1 MSINAFLNGIAPYNA
16 VSEKWSKVLLKNL
29 SLVGVYKH
37 IAVDHSSELSDNS
50 DAIHLRMVNDSSV
63 TVANYYT
70 RSSSSVTVTAAGAMS
85 GTAGTEGTISYGTA
99 AVDDYVLQLTE
110 TPATA
115 VKFEDYALKTADVS
129 FQAKI
134 IERGLYALS
143 KFVDTFVMNTIIAA
157 AGTDV
162 YPTATPFDATT
173 AAAGDVYDVLLQM
186 AAVLKKA
193 GAVPV
198 SNVSDLAGDQGIKEV
213 GYVVVNP
220 DVMRFILKEPAF
232 VKVDM
237 TDKNAL
243 WKDGVVR
250 GTIAG
255 LIVLESSNMPTT
267 SKLCTIFAGIKSATH
282 FAIKKISDRMIPA
295 QNNFQMLWSVLTSC
309 GCVVSHPS
317 AIAKAT
323 IQVEA

>member
-1 MSINAFLNGIAPYNA
+1 MSANAQQVGIAPYQA

-50 DAIHLRMVNDSSV
+50 DAIHLRMVSDSSV

-70 RSSSSVTVTAAGAMS
+70 RNATPGQAGS
-85 GTAGTEGTISYGTA
+85 QGTITYGTA
-99 AVDDYVLQLTE
+99 AVTDTILQLTE

-115 VKFEDYALKTADVS
+115 VKFEDYALKTADVN

-134 IERGLYALS
+134 IERARYYLAKY
-143 KFVDTFVMNTIIAA
+143 VDTFVMNTIIAA
-157 AGTDV
+157 ANTTL
-162 YPTATPFDATT
+162 TAFNATT
-173 AAAGDVYDVLLQM
+173 AAAGDVYDLLLQA

-198 SNVSDLAGDQGIKEV
+198 SNVSDLAGDKGLEEV

-237 TDKNAL
+237 TDKNGM
-243 WKDGVVR
+243 WKAGVVR

-255 LIVLESSNMPTT
+255 LVVLESSNMPTT
-267 SKLCTIFAGIKSATH
+267 SKVCTIFAGIKSAAH
-282 FAIKKISDRMIPA
+282 FAVKKISDRMMPLEDT
-295 QNNFQMLWSVLTSC
+295 FQMAWSVLTAC
-309 GCVVSHPS
+309 GCVVSHPD
-317 AIAKAT
+317 AIVKCAVTVQA
-323 IQVEA
+323 

>member
-1 MSINAFLNGIAPYNA
+1 MSNNAFLNGIAPYNA

-70 RSSSSVTVTAAGAMS
+70 RSATP
-85 GTAGTEGTISYGTA
+85 GTAGTEGTITYGTA

-110 TPATA
+110 TPSTA
-115 VKFEDYALKTADVS
+115 VSFEDYALKTADVA

-143 KFVDTFVMNTIIAA
+143 KYIDTFVMSTITAA
-157 AGTDV
+157 AGTTL
-162 YPTATPFDATT
+162 TAFNATT
-173 AAAGDVYDVLLQM
+173 AAAGDVYDLLLQA

-193 GAVPV
+193 GATPV
-198 SNVSDLAGDQGIKEV
+198 SNVSDLAGDRGLKEV
-213 GYVVVNP
+213 GYVCVNP

-255 LIVLESSNMPTT
+255 LVVLESSNLETNA
-267 SKLCTIFAGIKSATH
+267 SNVCTIFAGIKSAAH

-309 GCVVSHPS
+309 GCVVSHPT
-317 AIAKAT
+317 AIVKCAVTVA
-323 IQVEA
+323 

>member
-1 MSINAFLNGIAPYNA
+1 MSANAQQVGIAPYQA
-16 VSEKWSKVLLKNL
+16 VSEKWSRVLLKNL

-50 DAIHLRMVNDSSV
+50 DAIHLRMVSDSSV

-70 RSSSSVTVTAAGAMS
+70 RNATPGQAGS
-85 GTAGTEGTISYGTA
+85 QGTISYGTA
-99 AVDDYVLQLTE
+99 AVTDTILQLTE

-115 VKFEDYALKTADVS
+115 VKFEDYALKTANVN

-134 IERGLYALS
+134 IERARYFLA
-143 KFVDTFVMNTIIAA
+143 KFIDTFVMNTIIAA
-157 AGTDV
+157 AGTTL
-162 YPTATPFDATT
+162 TAFNATT
-173 AAAGDVYDVLLQM
+173 AASGDMYDLLLQA

-198 SNVSDLAGDQGIKEV
+198 SNVSDLAGDRGMEEV

-232 VKVDM
+232 VKVDF
-237 TDKNAL
+237 TDKNGM
-243 WKDGVVR
+243 WKAGVVR

-255 LIVLESSNMPTT
+255 LVVLESSNMPTT
-267 SKLCTIFAGIKSATH
+267 SKVCTIFAGIKSATH
-282 FAIKKISDRMIPA
+282 YAVKKISDRMMPLEDT
-295 QNNFQMLWSVLTSC
+295 FQMAWSVLTAC

-317 AIAKAT
+317 AIVKCAVTVQA
-323 IQVEA
+323 

>member
-1 MSINAFLNGIAPYNA
+1 MSANAQQVGIAPYQA
-16 VSEKWSKVLLKNL
+16 VSEKWSRVLLKNL

-70 RSSSSVTVTAAGAMS
+70 RNATPGSAGS
-85 GTAGTEGTISYGTA
+85 QGTISYGTA
-99 AVDDYVLQLTE
+99 AVTDTVLQLTE

-115 VKFEDYALKTADVS
+115 VKFEDYALKTANVN

-134 IERGLYALS
+134 IERARYYLA
-143 KFVDTFVMNTIIAA
+143 KFVDTFVMNTIISA
-157 AGTDV
+157 AGTTL
-162 YPTATPFDATT
+162 TAFNATT
-173 AAAGDVYDVLLQM
+173 AAEGDMYDLLLQA

-198 SNVSDLAGDQGIKEV
+198 SNVSDLAGDRGMEEV

-220 DVMRFILKEPAF
+220 DVMRFILKEKAF

-237 TDKNAL
+237 TDKNGM
-243 WKDGVVR
+243 WKAGVVR

-255 LIVLESSNMPTT
+255 LVVLESSNMPTT
-267 SKLCTIFAGIKSATH
+267 SKVCTIFAGIKSATH
-282 FAIKKISDRMIPA
+282 YAVKKISDRMMPLEDT
-295 QNNFQMLWSVLTSC
+295 FQMAWSVLTAC

-317 AIAKAT
+317 AIVKCAVTVQA
-323 IQVEA
+323 

>member
-1 MSINAFLNGIAPYNA
+1 MSANAQQVGIAPYQA
-16 VSEKWSKVLLKNL
+16 VSEKWSRVLLKNL

-70 RSSSSVTVTAAGAMS
+70 RNATPGQAGS
-85 GTAGTEGTISYGTA
+85 QGTISYGTA
-99 AVDDYVLQLTE
+99 AVTDTVLQLTE

-115 VKFEDYALKTADVS
+115 VKFEDYALKTANVN

-134 IERGLYALS
+134 IERARYYLA
-143 KFVDTFVMNTIIAA
+143 KFVDTFVMNTIIGAA
-157 AGTDV
+157 NTTL
-162 YPTATPFDATT
+162 TAFNATT
-173 AAAGDVYDVLLQM
+173 AASGDMYDLLLQA

-198 SNVSDLAGDQGIKEV
+198 SNVSDLAGDRGLEET

-232 VKVDM
+232 VKVDF
-237 TDKNAL
+237 TDKNGM
-243 WKDGVVR
+243 WKAGVVR

-255 LIVLESSNMPTT
+255 LVVLESSNLPTNV
-267 SKLCTIFAGIKSATH
+267 SNVCTIFAGIKSAAH
-282 FAIKKISDRMIPA
+282 YAVKKISDRMMPLEDT
-295 QNNFQMLWSVLTSC
+295 FQMAWSVLTAC
-309 GCVVSHPS
+309 GCVVSHPD
-317 AIAKAT
+317 AIVKCDVTVA
-323 IQVEA
+323 

>member
-1 MSINAFLNGIAPYNA
+1 MSANAQQVGIAPYQA
-16 VSEKWSKVLLKNL
+16 VSEKWSRVLLKNL

-50 DAIHLRMVNDSSV
+50 DAIHLRMVSDSSV

-70 RSSSSVTVTAAGAMS
+70 RNATPGQAGS
-85 GTAGTEGTISYGTA
+85 QGTISYGTA
-99 AVDDYVLQLTE
+99 AVTDTILQLTE

-115 VKFEDYALKTADVS
+115 VKFEDYALKTANVN

-134 IERGLYALS
+134 IERARYYLA
-143 KFVDTFVMNTIIAA
+143 KFVDTFVMNTIISA
-157 AGTDV
+157 AGTTL
-162 YPTATPFDATT
+162 TAFNATT
-173 AAAGDVYDVLLQM
+173 AASGDMYDLLLQA

-198 SNVSDLAGDQGIKEV
+198 SNVSDLAGDRGMEEV

-232 VKVDM
+232 VKVDF
-237 TDKNAL
+237 TDKNGM
-243 WKDGVVR
+243 WKAGVVR

-255 LIVLESSNMPTT
+255 LVVLESSNMPTT
-267 SKLCTIFAGIKSATH
+267 SKVCTIFAGIKSATH
-282 FAIKKISDRMIPA
+282 YAVKKISDRMMPLEDT
-295 QNNFQMLWSVLTSC
+295 FQMAWSVLTAC

-317 AIAKAT
+317 AIVKCAVTVQA
-323 IQVEA
+323 

>member
-1 MSINAFLNGIAPYNA
+1 MSANAQQVGIAPYQA
-16 VSEKWSKVLLKNL
+16 VSEKWSRVLLKNL

-70 RSSSSVTVTAAGAMS
+70 RNAEPGSAGS
-85 GTAGTEGTISYGTA
+85 QGTISYGTA
-99 AVDDYVLQLTE
+99 AVTDTVLQLTE

-115 VKFEDYALKTADVS
+115 VKFEDYALKTANVN

-134 IERGLYALS
+134 IERARYYLA
-143 KFVDTFVMNTIIAA
+143 KFVDTFVMNTIISA
-157 AGTDV
+157 AGTTL
-162 YPTATPFDATT
+162 TAFNATT
-173 AAAGDVYDVLLQM
+173 AAEGDMYDLLLQA

-198 SNVSDLAGDQGIKEV
+198 SNVSDLAGDRGMEEV

-220 DVMRFILKEPAF
+220 DVMRFILKEKAF

-237 TDKNAL
+237 TDKNGM
-243 WKDGVVR
+243 WKAGVVR

-255 LIVLESSNMPTT
+255 LVVLESSNMPTT
-267 SKLCTIFAGIKSATH
+267 SKVCTIFAGIKSATH
-282 FAIKKISDRMIPA
+282 YAVKKISDRMMPLEDT
-295 QNNFQMLWSVLTSC
+295 FQMAWSVLTAC

-317 AIAKAT
+317 AIVKCAVTVQA
-323 IQVEA
+323 

>member
-1 MSINAFLNGIAPYNA
+1 MSINAFLNGVAPYNA

-70 RSSSSVTVTAAGAMS
+70 RSSTSVTITAAGAMS
-85 GTAGTEGTISYGTA
+85 GTAGSEGTISYGTA

-110 TPATA
+110 SPATA
-115 VKFEDYALKTADVS
+115 VKFEDYALKTADVA

-143 KFVDTFVMNTIIAA
+143 KYVDSFVMNTIIAA
-157 AGTDV
+157 AGTTL
-162 YPTATPFDATT
+162 TAFNATT
-173 AAAGDVYDVLLQM
+173 AAAGDVYDLLLQA

-193 GAVPV
+193 GATPV
-198 SNVSDLAGDQGIKEV
+198 SNVSDLAGDQGIKET

-243 WKDGVVR
+243 WKDGIVR

-255 LIVLESSNMPTT
+255 LIVLESSNLPTNV
-267 SKLCTIFAGIKSATH
+267 SNVCTIFAGIKSAAH

-295 QNNFQMLWSVLTSC
+295 QDKFQMLWSVLSSC
-309 GCVVSHPS
+309 GCVVSHPA
-317 AIAKAT
+317 AIVKCAVTVA
-323 IQVEA
+323 

>member
-1 MSINAFLNGIAPYNA
+1 MSINAFLNGVAPYNA

-63 TVANYYT
+63 SVANYYT
-70 RSSSSVTVTAAGAMS
+70 RSSTSVTITAAGAMS

-110 TPATA
+110 SPATA
-115 VKFEDYALKTADVS
+115 VKFEDYALKTADVA

-157 AGTDV
+157 AGTTL
-162 YPTATPFDATT
+162 TAFNATT
-173 AAAGDVYDVLLQM
+173 AAAGDVYDLLLQA

-193 GAVPV
+193 GATPV
-198 SNVSDLAGDQGIKEV
+198 SNVSDLAGDQGIKET
-213 GYVVVNP
+213 GYIVVNP

-243 WKDGVVR
+243 WKDGIVR

-255 LIVLESSNMPTT
+255 LVVLESSNLPTT
-267 SKLCTIFAGIKSATH
+267 TNVCTIFAGIKSAAH

-295 QNNFQMLWSVLTSC
+295 QDKFQMLWSVLSSC

-317 AIAKAT
+317 AIVKCAVTVA
-323 IQVEA
+323 

>member
-1 MSINAFLNGIAPYNA
+1 MSSNAFLNGIAPYNA

-63 TVANYYT
+63 TVANYYS
-70 RSSSSVTVTAAGAMS
+70 RSATP
-85 GTAGTEGTISYGTA
+85 GTPGTEGTISYGTA
-99 AVDDYVLQLTE
+99 AVDDYILQLTE

-143 KFVDTFVMNTIIAA
+143 KYVDTFVMNTIIAA
-157 AGTDV
+157 AGTTL
-162 YPTATPFDATT
+162 TAFNATT
-173 AAAGDVYDVLLQM
+173 AAAGDMYDVLLQA

-193 GAVPV
+193 GATPV

-243 WKDGVVR
+243 WKDGIVR

-255 LIVLESSNMPTT
+255 LVVLESSNMPTT
-267 SKLCTIFAGIKSATH
+267 TNVCTIFAGIKSAAH

-317 AIAKAT
+317 AIAKCAIT
-323 IQVEA
+323 VA

>member
-1 MSINAFLNGIAPYNA
+1 MSINAFLQGVAPYNA

-63 TVANYYT
+63 SVANYYT
-70 RSSSSVTVTAAGAMS
+70 RSAVAPTVDANGVLVPGSS
-85 GTAGTEGTISYGTA
+85 TAGTEGTITYGTA

-157 AGTDV
+157 AGTTL
-162 YPTATPFDATT
+162 TAFNATT
-173 AAAGDVYDVLLQM
+173 AAAGDMYDILLQA

-198 SNVSDLAGDQGIKEV
+198 SNVSDLAGDQGIKET

-255 LIVLESSNMPTT
+255 LVVLESSNMPTT
-267 SKLCTIFAGIKSATH
+267 TNVCTIFAGIKSASH

-295 QNNFQMLWSVLTSC
+295 QNQFQMLWSVLTSC

-317 AIAKAT
+317 AIVKCAITVA
-323 IQVEA
+323 

>member
-1 MSINAFLNGIAPYNA
+1 MTINAFLNGVAPYNA
-16 VSEKWSKVLLKNL
+16 ISEKWSKVLLKNL

-70 RSSSSVTVTAAGAMS
+70 RSATP

-110 TPATA
+110 TPSTA
-115 VKFEDYALKTADVS
+115 VKFEDYALKTADVA

-143 KFVDTFVMNTIIAA
+143 KYVDTFVMNTITAA
-157 AGTDV
+157 AGTTL
-162 YPTATPFDATT
+162 TAFNATT
-173 AAAGDVYDVLLQM
+173 AAAGDVYDLLLQA

-193 GAVPV
+193 GATPV
-198 SNVSDLAGDQGIKEV
+198 SNVSDLAGDRGLKEV
-213 GYVVVNP
+213 GYVCVNP

-255 LIVLESSNMPTT
+255 LVVLESSNLETNA
-267 SKLCTIFAGIKSATH
+267 SNVCTIFAGIKSAAH

-309 GCVVSHPS
+309 GCVVSHPT
-317 AIAKAT
+317 AIVKCAVTVA
-323 IQVEA
+323 

>member
-1 MSINAFLNGIAPYNA
+1 
-16 VSEKWSKVLLKNL
+16 
-29 SLVGVYKH
+29 
-37 IAVDHSSELSDNS
+37 
-50 DAIHLRMVNDSSV
+50 MVNDSSV
-63 TVANYYT
+63 TVANYYS
-70 RSSSSVTVTAAGAMS
+70 RSATP
-85 GTAGTEGTISYGTA
+85 GTPGTEGTISYGTA

-110 TPATA
+110 SPATA
-115 VKFEDYALKTADVS
+115 VKFEDYALKTADVA

-143 KFVDTFVMNTIIAA
+143 KYVDTFVMNTIIAA
-157 AGTDV
+157 AGTTL
-162 YPTATPFDATT
+162 TAFNATT
-173 AAAGDVYDVLLQM
+173 AAAGDMYDVLLQA

-193 GAVPV
+193 GATPV
-198 SNVSDLAGDQGIKEV
+198 SNASDLAGDQGIKEA

-243 WKDGVVR
+243 WKEGIVR

-255 LIVLESSNMPTT
+255 LVVLESSNMPTT
-267 SKLCTIFAGIKSATH
+267 TNVCTIFAGIKSAAH

-295 QNNFQMLWSVLTSC
+295 QNNFQMLWSVLTTC
-309 GCVVSHPS
+309 GCTVSHPS
-317 AIAKAT
+317 AIVKCAITVA
-323 IQVEA
+323 

>member
-1 MSINAFLNGIAPYNA
+1 MSNNAFLNGVAPYNA

-63 TVANYYT
+63 TVANYYS
-70 RSSSSVTVTAAGAMS
+70 RSATP
-85 GTAGTEGTISYGTA
+85 GTAGSEGTISYGTA

-110 TPATA
+110 SPATA
-115 VKFEDYALKTADVS
+115 VKFEDYALKTADVA

-143 KFVDTFVMNTIIAA
+143 KYVDSFVMNTIIAA
-157 AGTDV
+157 AGTTL
-162 YPTATPFDATT
+162 TAFNATT
-173 AAAGDVYDVLLQM
+173 AAAGDMYDVLLQA

-193 GAVPV
+193 GATPV
-198 SNVSDLAGDQGIKEV
+198 SNASDLAGDQGIKEA

-243 WKDGVVR
+243 WKEGIVR

-255 LIVLESSNMPTT
+255 LIVLESSNLPTT
-267 SKLCTIFAGIKSATH
+267 TNVCTIFAGIKSAAH

-295 QNNFQMLWSVLTSC
+295 QNNFQMLWSVLTTC
-309 GCVVSHPS
+309 GCTVSHPN
-317 AIAKAT
+317 AIVKCAITVA
-323 IQVEA
+323 

>member
-1 MSINAFLNGIAPYNA
+1 MSNNAFLNGVASYNA

-70 RSSSSVTVTAAGAMS
+70 RSASTD
-85 GTAGTEGTISYGTA
+85 AGTEGTISYGTA

-110 TPATA
+110 SPATA
-115 VKFEDYALKTADVS
+115 VKFEDYALKTADVA

-143 KFVDTFVMNTIIAA
+143 KYVDTFVMNTIIAA
-157 AGTDV
+157 AGTTL
-162 YPTATPFDATT
+162 TAFNATT
-173 AAAGDVYDVLLQM
+173 AAAGDMYDILLQA

-193 GAVPV
+193 GATPV
-198 SNVSDLAGDQGIKEV
+198 SNASDLAGDQGIKEA

-243 WKDGVVR
+243 WKEGIVR

-255 LIVLESSNMPTT
+255 LIVLESSNLPTT
-267 SKLCTIFAGIKSATH
+267 TNVCTIFAGIKSAAH

-295 QNNFQMLWSVLTSC
+295 QNNFQMLWSVLTTC
-309 GCVVSHPS
+309 GCTVSHPK
-317 AIAKAT
+317 AIVKCAITVA
-323 IQVEA
+323 

>member
-1 MSINAFLNGIAPYNA
+1 MSANAQQVGIAPYQA
-16 VSEKWSKVLLKNL
+16 VSEKWSRVLLKNL

-50 DAIHLRMVNDSSV
+50 DAIHLRMVSDSSV

-70 RSSSSVTVTAAGAMS
+70 RNATPGQAGS
-85 GTAGTEGTISYGTA
+85 QGTISYGTA
-99 AVDDYVLQLTE
+99 AVTDTILQLTE

-115 VKFEDYALKTADVS
+115 VKFEDYALKTANVN

-134 IERGLYALS
+134 IERARYYLA
-143 KFVDTFVMNTIIAA
+143 KFVDTFVMNTIISA
-157 AGTDV
+157 AGTTL
-162 YPTATPFDATT
+162 TAFNATT
-173 AAAGDVYDVLLQM
+173 AASGDMYDLLLQA

-198 SNVSDLAGDQGIKEV
+198 SNVSDLAGDRGMEEV

-232 VKVDM
+232 VKCDF
-237 TDKNAL
+237 TDKNGM
-243 WKDGVVR
+243 WKAGVVR

-255 LIVLESSNMPTT
+255 LVVLESSNMPTT
-267 SKLCTIFAGIKSATH
+267 SKVCTIFAGIKSATH
-282 FAIKKISDRMIPA
+282 YAVKKISDRMMPLEDT
-295 QNNFQMLWSVLTSC
+295 FQMAWSVLTAC

-317 AIAKAT
+317 AIVKCAVTVQA
-323 IQVEA
+323 

>member
-1 MSINAFLNGIAPYNA
+1 MSANAQQVGIAPYQA
-16 VSEKWSKVLLKNL
+16 VSEKWSRVLLKNL

-37 IAVDHSSELSDNS
+37 IAIDHSSELSDNS

-70 RSSSSVTVTAAGAMS
+70 RNATPGQAGS
-85 GTAGTEGTISYGTA
+85 QGTISYGTA
-99 AVDDYVLQLTE
+99 AVTDTVLQLTE

-115 VKFEDYALKTADVS
+115 VKFEDYALKTANVN

-134 IERGLYALS
+134 IERARYYLAKY
-143 KFVDTFVMNTIIAA
+143 VDTFVMNTIISA
-157 AGTDV
+157 AGTTL
-162 YPTATPFDATT
+162 TAFNATT
-173 AAAGDVYDVLLQM
+173 AAAGDVYDLLLQA

-198 SNVSDLAGDQGIKEV
+198 SNVSDLAGDRGMEEV

-220 DVMRFILKEPAF
+220 DMMRFILKEPAF
-232 VKVDM
+232 VKVDF
-237 TDKNAL
+237 TDKNGM
-243 WKDGVVR
+243 WKAGVVR

-255 LIVLESSNMPTT
+255 LVVLESSNMPTT
-267 SKLCTIFAGIKSATH
+267 SKVCTIFAGIKSATH
-282 FAIKKISDRMIPA
+282 YAVKKISDRMMPLEDT
-295 QNNFQMLWSVLTSC
+295 FQMAWSVLTAC

-317 AIAKAT
+317 AIVKCAVT
-323 IQVEA
+323 VQP

>member
-1 MSINAFLNGIAPYNA
+1 MSNNAFLNGVAPYNA
-16 VSEKWSKVLLKNL
+16 VSERWSKVLLKNL

-63 TVANYYT
+63 TVANYYS
-70 RSSSSVTVTAAGAMS
+70 RSATP

-110 TPATA
+110 SPATA
-115 VKFEDYALKTADVS
+115 VKFEDYALKTADIG

-143 KFVDTFVMNTIIAA
+143 KYVDSFVMNTIIAA
-157 AGTDV
+157 AGTTL
-162 YPTATPFDATT
+162 TAFNATT
-173 AAAGDVYDVLLQM
+173 AAAGDMYDVLLQA

-193 GAVPV
+193 GATPV
-198 SNVSDLAGDQGIKEV
+198 SNASDLAGDQGIKEA

-243 WKDGVVR
+243 WKEGIVR

-255 LIVLESSNMPTT
+255 LIVLESSNLPTT
-267 SKLCTIFAGIKSATH
+267 TNVCTIFAGIKSAAH

-295 QNNFQMLWSVLTSC
+295 QNNFQMLWSVLTTC
-309 GCVVSHPS
+309 GCTVSHPN
-317 AIAKAT
+317 AIVKCAITVA
-323 IQVEA
+323 